1 MTNKFPRGKIKKNTQ
16 IFEQEKELHF
26 LINFSYT
33 YSINLEGGIVELRK
47 KIFFLCFYKLHSG
60 NIFLLPSLFTHV
72 CRKGSTDP
80 LLLFTHSSKPLRLQ
94 RDRHGVLLN
103 LSGKILRHPCALCAT
118 VSSCARKALSQ
129 SLWQMRP
136 PLSHPIW
143 IKAATAVW
151 LQLAQSDA
159 NAPSLFPSPR
169 VKIEHSW
176 IRLLARPSE
185 CGFRE
190 WERFWGFFFNNS

>member
-94 RDRHGVLLN
+94 
-103 LSGKILRHPCALCAT
+103 
-118 VSSCARKALSQ
+118 Q
-129 SLWQMRP
+129 SL
-136 PLSHPIW
+136 LSSPYI
-143 IKAATAVW
+143 
-151 LQLAQSDA
+151 
-159 NAPSLFPSPR
+159 APSEGHCSTGSSLLINCKLNPSSFEFA
-169 VKIEHSW
+169 IS
-176 IRLLARPSE
+176 
-185 CGFRE
+185 G
-190 WERFWGFFFNNS
+190 